1 MAQVFPQQ
9 HMVTLVDMSSR
20 HLTIKQYNY
29 CFLPK
34 VSYTMAGSIAKSM
47 MSELGYNVTV
57 DVITHKMLTTHCDIF
72 EHIKVFYGLWRGGG
86 GFPLVIFWKQNQKN
100 TSKLFN
106 FLPTNR
112 IYPAAFSRKILEREN
127 TVSLTASQS
136 KTFFIIYLHLSP
148 KTLQILWLGFLSTD
162 QPFFEHL

>member
-1 MAQVFPQQ
+1 MAQVFLQQ

-20 HLTIKQYNY
+20 HLTIKQYNH
-29 CFLPK
+29 CFRPK

-72 EHIKVFYGLWRGGG
+72 EHIKVFMALSLNDWFLGKLDCSTRLPPSTGGGRGGG
-86 GFPLVIFWKQNQKN
+86 AGFPLVIFWKQNQKN

-127 TVSLTASQS
+127 TVSLTAS
-136 KTFFIIYLHLSP
+136 
-148 KTLQILWLGFLSTD
+148 
-162 QPFFEHL
+162 

>member
-20 HLTIKQYNY
+20 HPTIKQYNY

-34 VSYTMAGSIAKSM
+34 VSYTMAGNIAKSM

-72 EHIKVFYGLWRGGG
+72 EHIKVFYG
-86 GFPLVIFWKQNQKN
+86 
-100 TSKLFN
+100 
-106 FLPTNR
+106 
-112 IYPAAFSRKILEREN
+112 
-127 TVSLTASQS
+127 
-136 KTFFIIYLHLSP
+136 FI
-148 KTLQILWLGFLSTD
+148 T
-162 QPFFEHL
+162 

>member
-86 GFPLVIFWKQNQKN
+86 GDFPW
-100 TSKLFN
+100 LFSEN
-106 FLPTNR
+106 KTK
-112 IYPAAFSRKILEREN
+112 KILPSFSISCLPIAFTRQLFQGRFLKE
-127 TVSLTASQS
+127 
-136 KTFFIIYLHLSP
+136 K
-148 KTLQILWLGFLSTD
+148 ILFPSR
-162 QPFFEHL
+162 QVKARHFS

>member
-1 MAQVFPQQ
+1 MLSRGPCLFLFATVMNTLTLSFLSAGSNTSTCWVTLWQACRDKLCIIVTQVLVQNNPICTMAQVFPQQ

-34 VSYTMAGSIAKSM
+34 VSYTMAGNIAKSM

-72 EHIKVFYGLWRGGG
+72 EHIKVF
-86 GFPLVIFWKQNQKN
+86 
-100 TSKLFN
+100 
-106 FLPTNR
+106 
-112 IYPAAFSRKILEREN
+112 
-127 TVSLTASQS
+127 
-136 KTFFIIYLHLSP
+136 
-148 KTLQILWLGFLSTD
+148 LWLY
-162 QPFFEHL
+162 HLMIGSWGN

>member
-29 CFLPK
+29 CFLLK

-57 DVITHKMLTTHCDIF
+57 DIITHKMLTTHCDIF
-72 EHIKVFYGLWRGGG
+72 EHIKVFYG
-86 GFPLVIFWKQNQKN
+86 
-100 TSKLFN
+100 
-106 FLPTNR
+106 
-112 IYPAAFSRKILEREN
+112 
-127 TVSLTASQS
+127 
-136 KTFFIIYLHLSP
+136 FI
-148 KTLQILWLGFLSTD
+148 T
-162 QPFFEHL
+162 